1 MKKGT
6 KCRVIDDDYGFFEPG
21 EIVVALETDDVP
33 YCAKESAYS
42 PEKALI
48 SYKSS
53 EFNALRER
61 ELEVI
66 EE

>member
-1 MKKGT
+1 MEKGT
-6 KCRVIDDDYGFFEPG
+6 KCRVISDDYGFFKPG
-21 EIVVALETDDVP
+21 EIVIALETDDMP

-53 EFNALRER
+53 EYNALKER

>member
-1 MKKGT
+1 MEKGT
-6 KCRVIDDDYGFFEPG
+6 KCRVISDDYGFFKPG
-21 EIVVALETDDVP
+21 EIVIALETDDVP

-53 EFNALRER
+53 EYNALKER

>member
-1 MKKGT
+1 MERGT

-42 PEKALI
+42 PEKALG
-48 SYKSS
+48 SYRLSDY
-53 EFNALRER
+53 NPLRER

>member
-21 EIVVALETDDVP
+21 EIVVALETDAVP

-42 PEKALI
+42 PEKSTWQL
-48 SYKSS
+48 
-53 EFNALRER
+53 
-61 ELEVI
+61 
-66 EE
+66 

>member
-1 MKKGT
+1 MEKGT

-53 EFNALRER
+53 EYNALRER

>member
-1 MKKGT
+1 MEKGT

-21 EIVVALETDDVP
+21 EIVVTLETNDVP

-53 EFNALRER
+53 EYNALRER

>member
-1 MKKGT
+1 MEKGT
-6 KCRVIDDDYGFFEPG
+6 KCRVISDDYGFFKPG
-21 EIVVALETDDVP
+21 EIVIALETDDVP
-33 YCAKESAYS
+33 YCEKESAYS

-53 EFNALRER
+53 EYNALKER